1 MYLESEGL
9 VDDVQGAKSQ
19 SRERRAGEYGF
30 SVIEVSQSNESRESI
45 RVLLGLVP
53 AQHVH
58 AVRVNVTVVD
68 EPLGGFVKSP
78 DRRA

>member
-30 SVIEVSQSNESRESI
+30 SVIEVLQSNESGDSI
-45 RVLLGLVP
+45 QVLFGLVP
-53 AQHVH
+53 THHVH
-58 AVRVNVTVVD
+58 AVSLNVTVVD